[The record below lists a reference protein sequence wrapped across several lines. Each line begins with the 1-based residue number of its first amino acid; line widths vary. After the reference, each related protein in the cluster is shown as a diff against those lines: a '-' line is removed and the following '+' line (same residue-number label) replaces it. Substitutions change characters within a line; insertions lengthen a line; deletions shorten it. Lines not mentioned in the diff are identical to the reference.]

1 MYSKIL
7 VAIIVFILFALAK
20 ASVSLGSFI
29 TLPYKNLSLIKAILI
44 TLPFQWINY
53 VFVTFA
59 VNANR
64 LYNIL
69 TPIQLIYLQII
80 LLFVSTIIIN
90 YFYLKKKVYFSDYIA
105 SILLFCGFIIS
116 ISKLATKVK
125 TLVLGF
131 S

>member
-7 VAIIVFILFALAK
+7 VAIIVFILFALSK
-20 ASVSLGSFI
+20 VVVSLGMFI

-53 VFVTFA
+53 LCVTFA

-116 ISKLATKVK
+116 TSKLATKVK
-125 TLVLGF
+125 TLV
-131 S
+131 